1 MSRKLWVKEHD
12 EENKYIV
19 LEEENTLFA
28 LFRRYGK
35 LLFLVLL
42 LLLLIVFSL
51 LGFYILK
58 LDKSDITEN
67 NYEPLSISFEGL
79 EDMTNLSGLPVTDAY
94 AKGMFDRYYTGDFK
108 KSGEVWAL
116 EVVDN
121 KDYKIIFFSDGTS
134 LRIMGDRVTRFAPLS
149 NGGYAISKDNKL
161 NKDARVREVTILNT
175 ENIFEGKV
183 YHFSDGSSYIESRI
197 GNVFVRNSK
206 DINNNYIS
214 DNKVSYFDSKRDID
228 DISITYYSD
237 GTTIIEKDGTK
248 YLVRD
253 KNDFIYENGK
263 LSFSNDNSSNII
275 KSVTYDNGII
285 IDYYSDGG
293 AIIKQGSN
301 TISVRKSNSIVI
313 SGNKFI
319 AVESSRYVDI
329 SKERV
334 TSDGSKI
341 IYLTNGDA
349 MVDYPDG
356 RVNLYVKE
364 NSNIKYSNNDIRTV
378 GDNYEKETVNR
389 TINGRVIREFESVTY
404 IDPYDD
410 KKIVVDKGN
419 VLYDSDGD
427 IKSLKDEETDK
438 VKGGSLLINNN
449 SSKELSYR
457 VVLEEEEDRTTLDS
471 KYIKYM
477 FSANGVVSSDF
488 LNKNVWKLGSE
499 LKDNKKI
506 DKTTYIIYDGKIE
519 AMSFVELNLILW
531 TDYET
536 IGNDMMSKAF
546 IGTVKVY
553 AEGGSLDE

>member
-12 EENKYIV
+12 EENKHIV

-79 EDMTNLSGLPVTDAY
+79 EDMTNLNGLPVTDSY

-134 LRIMGDRVTRFAPLS
+134 LRIMGDKVTRFAPLS

-214 DNKVSYFDSKRDID
+214 DNKVSYFDSKKDID
-228 DISITYYSD
+228 DISITYYTD

-263 LSFSNDNSSNII
+263 LSFPNDNSSNII
-275 KSVTYDNGII
+275 KTVTYDNGII

-349 MVDYPDG
+349 IVDYPDG

-378 GDNYEKETVNR
+378 GDNYEKETVNK

-457 VVLEEEEDRTTLDS
+457 VVLEESDKTTLDS

-477 FSANGVVSSDF
+477 FSANGEVSSDF

-519 AMSFVELNLILW
+519 PMSFVELNLILW